1 MEENCNSPANI
12 DTTTDK
18 IQFSYDVL
26 VAQGQKSSIQKQ
38 VVTVSLNH
46 KYRFSC

>member
-1 MEENCNSPANI
+1 MQNTILENGKRTAISPANI

-26 VAQGQKSSIQKQ
+26 VAQGQNASIQ
-38 VVTVSLNH
+38 
-46 KYRFSC
+46 